1 MATALDYNR
10 LMFDEDDTEALAAE
24 FRELEKH
31 FGEEPEDGAGRVQAG
46 EVVFATAENIGECV
60 TYLNQSLQS
69 FGIAS
74 KLRGLSADPQ
84 DYAAF
89 CNAMYEMLQMRQRD
103 MQDREQ
109 QADAIMRLESDK
121 AVSITNVK
129 KLTAQLDTKERDIG
143 SLLIKERSA
152 EAARKRQSEKL
163 TADREEALRK
173 CKAMQ
178 QRDTQFAHDLRKKDL
193 EFSRLQARL
202 HSLLTEKKK
211 QERAGMDMI
220 GALEA
225 GKRGQWSGKDK
236 DGDFMRMMIS
246 AYENKQKDLI
256 LENSGLRA
264 SMAGLQEELRDVMN
278 SSLNTARPP
287 PVSPAPPGGLSSS
300 MDAPYDVFLGN
311 VQESTRAKLEY
322 IRGRLL
328 ALDTMPR
335 TPSRGRGTVREAE
348 LEQEVNELR
357 LLMGEQEQVIA
368 ALARGQ
374 APQEPTTPAA
384 AAAHA
389 HEMATS
395 PIATSPMEP
404 SPAPPT
410 PNEESEDARRAREE
424 REAADEER
432 RRALDEERRRIESE
446 RTELQRRSKAFLD
459 EQAAFRTTL
468 KMWAPGMGAG
478 HFLSQAIKKT
488 PGSKSL
494 YEG

>member
-193 EFSRLQARL
+193 DFSRLVAVWGAG
-202 HSLLTEKKK
+202 
-211 QERAGMDMI
+211 RAAVECVTDRRG
-220 GALEA
+220 GRPLA
-225 GKRGQWSGKDK
+225 G
-236 DGDFMRMMIS
+236 
-246 AYENKQKDLI
+246 
-256 LENSGLRA
+256 
-264 SMAGLQEELRDVMN
+264 
-278 SSLNTARPP
+278 T
-287 PVSPAPPGGLSSS
+287 SSS
-300 MDAPYDVFLGN
+300 HGSRRG
-311 VQESTRAKLEY
+311 ST
-322 IRGRLL
+322 
-328 ALDTMPR
+328 PF
-335 TPSRGRGTVREAE
+335 S
-348 LEQEVNELR
+348 
-357 LLMGEQEQVIA
+357 
-368 ALARGQ
+368 
-374 APQEPTTPAA
+374 
-384 AAAHA
+384 
-389 HEMATS
+389 
-395 PIATSPMEP
+395 
-404 SPAPPT
+404 
-410 PNEESEDARRAREE
+410 
-424 REAADEER
+424 R
-432 RRALDEERRRIESE
+432 RRRSRRGPAW
-446 RTELQRRSKAFLD
+446 T
-459 EQAAFRTTL
+459 
-468 KMWAPGMGAG
+468 
-478 HFLSQAIKKT
+478 
-488 PGSKSL
+488 
-494 YEG
+494 